1 VVIDGEIRFARLQAL
16 RALST
21 ATLLLNA
28 LAFEPTARPVQ
39 TTVFTLVNDL
49 TVLGMPTRAWPVR
62 RLRFGMKLVYLTVLD
77 LMGTGTS
84 SVFGFS
90 IDQEEPEPPEAAGV
104 VVARAVPTTVTS
116 SWI

>member
-1 VVIDGEIRFARLQAL
+1 MVIDGESRFARLQAL
-16 RALST
+16 RALSM

-39 TTVFTLVNDL
+39 TTVFTLAKDL
-49 TVLGMPTRAWPVR
+49 TVLGIPTRAWLVS
-62 RLRFGMKLVYLTVLD
+62 RLRFGTKLVNLTVLD
-77 LMGTGTS
+77 LIGIGTS

-90 IDQEEPEPPEAAGV
+90 IDHDEPEPPEAAGA
-104 VVARAVPTTVTS
+104 VVARAVPETVTS